1 MTLQFLLTLIC
12 FASAIS
18 VGIDAG
24 KEAGVVGIM
33 IGMGVGLVAGGL
45 AAYALGKT
53 VEYSFKLE
61 ERLKSQPQVVKT
73 LIDSVTVVWLIV
85 LILAAVLMAGF
96 LTEFIVEQMAG

>member
-24 KEAGVVGIM
+24 KEAGVVGIL

-61 ERLKSQPQVVKT
+61 GRLKSQSQVVKT
-73 LIDSVTVVWLIV
+73 LIDSVTMVWLIV
-85 LILAAVLMAGF
+85 LILAAALMAGF
-96 LTEFIVEQMAG
+96 STEFIVEQMAG